1 MGTKSGVGS
10 DFGLNFPRAEA
21 IVVVV
26 RKSKLWRLRVFS
38 SAWTT
43 LYILDLPHFPQDRFR
58 FFGPMREHR
67 P

>member
-10 DFGLNFPRAEA
+10 DFGLNFPRSETT
-21 IVVVV
+21 VVVV

-43 LYILDLPHFPQDRFR
+43 F
-58 FFGPMREHR
+58 
-67 P
+67 